1 MKKKHYRW
9 TVHESPR
16 EKLGRYGPGYLTDEE
31 LVQIMLGSGV
41 NGCNVSTLAK
51 KVVAILNENPGAL
64 RDDYKLLIKKLG
76 DVKGIG
82 SAKTCLFAASLEL
95 WWRFSETRSRVIREA
110 RDVLPLI
117 SSLGTK
123 KQEYFVSINLN
134 GGNRLIS
141 RRVITIGLLDQSLV
155 HPREVFAEAISE
167 RAAKVIVAHNHPAGD
182 LQPSQED
189 IRVTENLLQA
199 SSILGLELLD
209 HFIITENGYFSFR
222 EAGML

>member
-1 MKKKHYRW
+1 MKKKHGRW
-9 TVHESPR
+9 VDQESPR
-16 EKLGRYGPGYLTDEE
+16 EKLGMYGPGYLTDEE
-31 LVQIMLGSGV
+31 LIQIMLGSGV
-41 NGCNVSTLAK
+41 NGSSVSTLAK
-51 KVVAILNENPGAL
+51 KIVAIINENPGAL
-64 RDDYKLLIKKLG
+64 REDYKSLIKKLSNIRG
-76 DVKGIG
+76 MG
-82 SAKTCLFAASLEL
+82 SAKSCLFAASLEL
-95 WWRFSETRSRVIREA
+95 WGRVYETRSRVIREA

-189 IRVTENLLQA
+189 IRVTENLLRA